1 MTMRPSRETFERLVG
16 FDRDRMG
23 SRIGPLAGVDEA
35 GRGALAGPV
44 VAAAVVCEPCEELL
58 RVRDSKL
65 LPESARERL
74 RDIIVERCAAWSAGV
89 VEPGVI
95 DRINIL
101 KATMEAMKIAVEGLE
116 VRPSLVIVDGRDLP
130 DIPFP
135 AEAVTGG
142 DNRSF
147 SVAAASIVAKVTR
160 DRIMREQEKLYP
172 GYGFLRNKG
181 YGTREH
187 ILAIRERGSTIIHR
201 RSFRI
206 GSDG

>member
-1 MTMRPSRETFERLVG
+1 MTIRSSRSSFEDLVG
-16 FDRDRMG
+16 FDRKMTGHGGRL
-23 SRIGPLAGVDEA
+23 LAGVDEA

-44 VAAAVVCEPCEELL
+44 VAAAVICEPGAGLGK
-58 RVRDSKL
+58 VHDSKL
-65 LPESARERL
+65 LSEPLRERL
-74 RDIIVERCAAWSAGV
+74 RDLIVERCVAWSAGI
-89 VEPGVI
+89 VEPDVI

-101 KATMEAMKIAVEGLE
+101 KATLEAMRLAVEGLRVE
-116 VRPSLVIVDGRDLP
+116 PSLVLVDGRDLP
-130 DIPFP
+130 DIGFP

-142 DNRSF
+142 DGKSF
-147 SVAAASIVAKVTR
+147 SVAAASILAKVTR
-160 DRIMREQEKLYP
+160 DRIMREQDELFP

-187 ILAIRERGSTIIHR
+187 ILAVRNRGRTRIHR

>member
-16 FDRDRMG
+16 FDRERMG
-23 SRIGPLAGVDEA
+23 SLTGPLAGVDEA

-58 RVRDSKL
+58 GVRDSKL
-65 LPESARERL
+65 LPEAARERL

-101 KATMEAMKIAVEGLE
+101 KATMEAMKIAVEGLK

-187 ILAIRERGSTIIHR
+187 ILAIRDRGSTIIHR
-201 RSFRI
+201 RSFRV